1 MYQNT
6 SSIMQKVATRICKAR
21 CLKSQMSM
29 KTKAVVMTRSPINT
43 GQK

>member
-6 SSIMQKVATRICKAR
+6 SRIMQNDATRICKAR
-21 CLKSQMSM
+21 CLKSQMLM
-29 KTKAVVMTRSPINT
+29 NTKAVVMTRSPIST

>member
-6 SSIMQKVATRICKAR
+6 SNIMQNVATLICKAR

-29 KTKAVVMTRSPINT
+29 KTRPVVMTRSPIKT